1 MTTDRL
7 DSLGMWDATMAFPDQ
22 VASGVHAVD
31 GLSGL
36 PNGAE
41 IENVVVLGM
50 GASGIAGDLV
60 IGAGGQ
66 FMAVPVVV
74 TKSYEPPNFTGPSTL
89 CFALS
94 FSGDTEETVESAQLA
109 YEAGANL
116 VVISADGK
124 LPLLADEWDV
134 PSVPVPTSIPA
145 TRAALGALLVP
156 MLAVLEDV
164 GLFPGAREWINLAVN
179 QLRRRRDQLANES
192 SSPARALARR
202 IGHTLPIVYGAGGVG
217 TTAALRWKNQIVENA
232 KSPAF
237 SASVPELMHNEIC
250 GWGQH
255 GDITRQVM
263 TLVNLRHD
271 HEHPQ
276 VSRRFD
282 LVTEWLREV
291 MAGVEEVWAEGEGEL
306 AQLLDLMLV
315 GDFVSL
321 HMAAHEGIDPGPIP
335 VLEDIKA
342 ALSAG

>member
-1 MTTDRL
+1 MTDRL

-22 VASGVHAVD
+22 VASAVHAVD

-50 GASGIAGDLV
+50 GASGIAGDLI

-74 TKSYEPPNFTGPSTL
+74 TKGYEPPNFTGPSTL

-109 YEAGANL
+109 YETGANL
-116 VVISADGK
+116 VVVAADGK

-164 GLFPGAREWINLAVN
+164 GLFPGAREWINLAVQ

-192 SSPARALARR
+192 SSPARELARR
-202 IGHTLPIVYGAGGVG
+202 IGRTLPIVYGAGGVG

-232 KSPAF
+232 KAPAF

-255 GDITRQVM
+255 GDVTRQLFTIVC
-263 TLVNLRHD
+263 LRHD

-276 VSRRFD
+276 VEPRFQLIRQWTEEVVAGIEEVRAEGDGPLAQALD
-282 LVTEWLREV
+282 LVLF
-291 MAGVEEVWAEGEGEL
+291 
-306 AQLLDLMLV
+306 
-315 GDFVSL
+315 GDVVSL
-321 HMAAHEGIDPGPIP
+321 HLASDAGVDPGPEP
-335 VLEDIKA
+335 VLDSIKA
-342 ALSAG
+342 ALE